1 MSYQISAVNPQ
12 FPNACANEVLS
23 GVPAGLTQATLNANP
38 VASKF
43 GVELNTS
50 CASRGFSSKG
60 ASMGPHTMHFGPA
73 TVQWNGQVW
82 TK

>member
-1 MSYQISAVNPQ
+1 MSYTVSAVNPS

-23 GVPAGLTQATLNANP
+23 GVPAGLTQDKLDASP

-43 GVELNTS
+43 GVELNVS
-50 CASRGFSSKG
+50 CASRGFTTQG
-60 ASMGPHTMHFGPA
+60 AKLGPQTMHFGPA

-82 TK
+82 TR